1 MKRGPSVDRG
11 LMEAEAEAET
21 EADQIFLS
29 ATSNFPAENQTD
41 QKDLVRLNKKR
52 NQQPI
57 Q

>member
-29 ATSNFPAENQTD
+29 ATSNFRAENQT
-41 QKDLVRLNKKR
+41 KR
-52 NQQPI
+52 I
-57 Q
+57 WCD